1 MDRPK
6 ASEEAAPAYHELF
19 DTELMNQPTA
29 TSSRT
34 HQYAAVPDNDPDGN
48 SYTADHHDVES
59 HPQNSSNQLSQ
70 LDPTKP
76 HFHCETCDRQLER
89 RQKRDTERE
98 CCRMVALVFIVAII
112 FLTLLVCPADVEDT
126 HTSHHTGFM
135 DRMFHDR
142 QDDNKQEQNEQHD
155 QPPEVQ
161 PQQGTQPIP
170 PVQEREGKSVEDY
183 VDEERKLLQGGDT
196 YSGLM

>member
-1 MDRPK
+1 
-6 ASEEAAPAYHELF
+6 
-19 DTELMNQPTA
+19 
-29 TSSRT
+29 
-34 HQYAAVPDNDPDGN
+34 
-48 SYTADHHDVES
+48 
-59 HPQNSSNQLSQ
+59 
-70 LDPTKP
+70 
-76 HFHCETCDRQLER
+76 
-89 RQKRDTERE
+89 
-98 CCRMVALVFIVAII
+98 
-112 FLTLLVCPADVEDT
+112 
-126 HTSHHTGFM
+126 M

-196 YSGLM
+196 YSGLISLQPKTGLYDHCIFERAGRIARMECDSP